1 MNPGVMFII
10 GWAIGAATVA
20 MVMLE
25 VRRER

>member
-20 MVMLE
+20 GVWVE
-25 VRRER
+25 TRREG